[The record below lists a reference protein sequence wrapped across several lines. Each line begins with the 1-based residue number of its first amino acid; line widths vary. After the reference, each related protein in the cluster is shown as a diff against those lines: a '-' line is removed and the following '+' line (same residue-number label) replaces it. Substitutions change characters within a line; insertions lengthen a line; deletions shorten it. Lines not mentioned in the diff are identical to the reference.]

1 MSGLTV
7 APAAALLAIYSALL
21 VYAIAL
27 SVLLPPLRR
36 TRIILCVYLAIRL
49 FSFAVWLSSALGNS
63 LSTPLYNA
71 SFSLFYAGF
80 FLLVGASYPL
90 FYAWLA
96 QVAAAAVGVATA
108 PLVAVTKYSRIASY
122 AGVILLIVS
131 GSQLATA
138 SIGNSSVA
146 WSGPVGIVGAAL
158 LLTVTLVALPFV
170 LIKASPPLAA
180 ARSAAL
186 DEARRAELTRLL
198 AAAAVLGFICLCTS
212 IRGAGAVATAAGET
226 LTQASLYGL
235 VVGPELPAALA
246 LIAPIDGL
254 FAPPPP
260 PAAKSIEL
268 PPSVLPAPQQPA
280 PLAPAVMVV
289 QV

>member
-1 MSGLTV
+1 MSLTV
-7 APAAALLAIYSALL
+7 APAAALLGIYSAML

-36 TRIILCVYLAIRL
+36 TRILLCVYLAIRL

-108 PLVAVTKYSRIASY
+108 PLVTVTKYSRFASF

-138 SIGNSSVA
+138 SIGNTSVA
-146 WSGPVGIVGAAL
+146 WSGPVGIVGAW
-158 LLTVTLVALPFV
+158 
-170 LIKASPPLAA
+170 PP
-180 ARSAAL
+180 ARAPP
-186 DEARRAELTRLL
+186 LL
-198 AAAAVLGFICLCTS
+198 AAAARPTPL
-212 IRGAGAVATAAGET
+212 R
-226 LTQASLYGL
+226 
-235 VVGPELPAALA
+235 
-246 LIAPIDGL
+246 
-254 FAPPPP
+254 PPPLFRP
-260 PAAKSIEL
+260 TGTPGS
-268 PPSVLPAPQQPA
+268 S
-280 PLAPAVMVV
+280 
-289 QV
+289 